1 MFLIENEEDGI
12 VCVEDVEIID
22 IFLDI
27 FVYWKFF

>member
-27 FVYWKFF
+27 FVY